1 MRRTPGAAMNT
12 LVGPLPAHQ
21 YVYVDPTF
29 VGLSG
34 PFLPAVWFGLVSYP
48 GRAWGCTVLLES
60 GAVYRNLPP
69 HALAFDRVAEPWG
82 LEQAQTWDCYGFGWT
97 ALVYPYLDG
106 LSARVRCGG
115 GECEGDYL
123 FTVAPVGD
131 AYSAAPEQAKEF
143 TFLRTHGARLTIQ
156 PTNQVLFR
164 EASFPTPDAEWPK
177 GLHRQTAIY
186 QVEP

>member
-1 MRRTPGAAMNT
+1 MNT
-12 LVGPLPAHQ
+12 LVGPLPAHH
-21 YVYVDPTF
+21 YVYVDPAF
-29 VGLSG
+29 VGLTG
-34 PFLPAVWFGLVSYP
+34 EMLPAVWFGLVSYP
-48 GRAWGCTVLLES
+48 GRAWGCTVMLES

-69 HALAFDRVAEPWG
+69 HALAFGLDPEPWT
-82 LEQAQTWDCYGFGWT
+82 LAQAQTWDCYGLGWT

-131 AYSAAPEQAKEF
+131 PFSAYPDQAKEF
-143 TFLRTHGARLTIQ
+143 TFLRTVGDRLTIQ

-164 EASFPTPDAEWPK
+164 EASFTAPDAAWPT
-177 GLHRQTAIY
+177 GLRRQTAVY
-186 QVEP
+186 QVER